1 MSRVVDWWG
10 NGGTNI
16 DDFTSSDDV
25 GRKITSDGDSD
36 GMVDWCGGVRSENY
50 VRLRWIWKS

>member
-10 NGGTNI
+10 NGDTNI
-16 DDFTSSDDV
+16 DDFTSSDGV

-36 GMVDWCGGVRSENY
+36 GMVDW
-50 VRLRWIWKS
+50 WW